1 MLKRWDF
8 LEKATAENLLP
19 TVSTLD
25 TLNRFTYDPAWFL
38 PSYPPISSNDF
49 MMDIVTKKEFW
60 DTEDAIYL
68 DHQVRIA
75 RYLDEHSVYD
85 SLLLFHEPGTG
96 KSSVAIALM
105 DLLKSSSS
113 PFQHGM
119 VLFVANNMTILN
131 NFRDQI
137 RKRSVLCRD
146 RILFLTSE
154 ISNPERRAQRQNELW
169 TTVFNF
175 FDIRFYTYHQLA
187 KKMDE
192 EGGQSLLLQQ
202 LSYSILIMDE
212 SHHLHYQ
219 KSGTQGERTYWNLH
233 RLLHSLPKKRL
244 LLLTGTPIQDQ
255 PEEIALLWNLMLP
268 MDQQIPTGKEFV
280 RKYLEVTQ
288 TIEVANLST
297 DPDDLQQ
304 DLEEAE
310 EEEDIQE
317 SDETE
322 GNDDEEEKQEKQSD
336 DTAVSFPTVELV
348 VYQWKE
354 KEKMELAE
362 ILKGRNSFLKQ
373 SVGDVRIKYRG
384 ILVTPMVSLP
394 LETDRMSQFQSFYYL
409 KGIEGDLRNTGKKK
423 EKSYK
428 NSVQSTLFV
437 FPDGSSGERGFSRF
451 VDYSLPKKKGGD
463 DLASAALFRKF
474 TLKLKESAWGKYTDL
489 GRWKSAMTPVGEKI
503 RFISEFS
510 SIYGKFLEE
519 FLAPENLLK
528 KAYAYS
534 FLVKGSGIMLLLLI
548 LQEFFGF
555 EIITNASPKMMDTKT
570 PKNRLL
576 FINDAVRTPDGD
588 VQEMLRFFNQP
599 DNKNGKL
606 CRLVL
611 STNKTTE
618 GISLF
623 HIRQVHILTPAWN
636 LSEISQAIARGIR
649 EGSHKGLEN
658 PTVDIFLHC
667 AFPVVSSPGKGD
679 DSGSSQGGRLTGVE
693 KNFSIDF
700 QRYVRSEIKDRNM
713 TLVQRFVMTTSWDCV
728 FNAERNQKNRV
739 EDGSKDCDYQ
749 ECEYSCWPWERP
761 SGVEQAVILDSG
773 NASLWYDEKLYGQME
788 NHLRTFFRRQ
798 PYTTGKMLYE
808 YILERVEGM
817 TPFEFLTFV
826 SEWIDQK
833 MVLYSIFGT
842 ACLLQYEAPYYFVV
856 GYIPGCTN
864 LPLDNIPLEM
874 YAQRPLVSFSMYAT
888 PQQMVETDWGDTPR
902 LLSNLTGIHQEIHRM
917 VMILVSNKP
926 VEFIKKAE
934 KRLSIL
940 VKQFPPGLRGDVF
953 ETYWM
958 AFYRNRQRYLQ
969 TKNDL
974 PKLLAL
980 YELLLIFQRVFEDAR
995 VEIVF
1000 GSHPQ
1005 KRWEEFYKHPE
1016 AVPTSSHSFLP
1027 RRRRFEVDSETWE
1040 DEAEEEAEGVQVQQT
1055 QLEDKNID
1063 RKNKMEKKKTKKKPK
1078 VVKEMKKLLPEEE
1091 MSRQDLDRYIFEN
1104 PVGYYM
1110 YKKDRLLYF
1119 RDVEDKDLYR
1129 TKDRKKIPAGRACSN
1144 MKMGDILYIMLMVFR
1159 FMRYSSTFDEKSLV
1173 HLKKYKT
1180 EEEMRL
1186 WVKKPR
1192 EELEEMFMRAGSFP
1206 KFIQHF
1212 PLPEGIE
1219 SVEDPRFVPG
1229 VMGSITNEELEYLI
1243 IIMQLVINTELC
1255 PLMMEIFKEMSL
1267 FREADTTVMR
1277 RSRSGVEG
1285 EMVPKKETGEKEIVG
1300 GGVEESKN

>member
-19 TVSTLD
+19 IVSTLD
-25 TLNRFTYDPAWFL
+25 TLNQFTYDPAWFL

-49 MMDIVTKKEFW
+49 MIDIVTKKEFW

-280 RKYLEVTQ
+280 KKYLEVTQ

-297 DPDDLQQ
+297 DPDDLQEVEEDVEEDVEEVDEMEDVEKDIQQ
-304 DLEEAE
+304 DLEEDVE
-310 EEEDIQE
+310 
-317 SDETE
+317 
-322 GNDDEEEKQEKQSD
+322 EEEKQSE

-373 SVGDVRIKYRG
+373 SVGDVRIQYRG

-394 LETDRMSQFQSFYYL
+394 LEADRMSQFQSFYYL

-463 DLASAALFRKF
+463 DLASAVLFRKF

-555 EIITNASPKMMDTKT
+555 EIITNASPKVMDTKT

-679 DSGSSQGGRLTGVE
+679 DDSSSSSQGRLTGVE

-728 FNAERNQKNRV
+728 FNAERNKKNRV

-761 SGVEQAVILDSG
+761 SGVEQAVTLDPG

-798 PYTTGKMLYE
+798 TYTTGTMLYE
-808 YILERVEGM
+808 YLLERVEEM

-826 SEWIDQK
+826 SEWIEQK
-833 MVLYSIFGT
+833 MVLYTIFGT
-842 ACLLQYEAPYYFVV
+842 ACVLQYEAPYYFVV

-874 YAQRPLVSFSMYAT
+874 YAQRPLVAFSSYAT
-888 PQQMVETDWGDTPR
+888 PQQMVETDWASISKV
-902 LLSNLTGIHQEIHRM
+902 LSNLTGIHQEIHRM

-926 VEFIKKAE
+926 VEYIKKAE

-940 VKQFPPGLRGDVF
+940 VQQFPPGLRGDVF

-958 AFYRNRQRYLQ
+958 AFYTNRKMYLD
-969 TKNDL
+969 TKKDL

-980 YELLLIFQRVFEDAR
+980 YELLLIFQRVFDDAR
-995 VEIVF
+995 VDIVF

-1016 AVPTSSHSFLP
+1016 AVPTASHSFLVSSG
-1027 RRRRFEVDSETWE
+1027 RRRRFEVDSETWV
-1040 DEAEEEAEGVQVQQT
+1040 DEEEVESAQVQQAPPFH
-1055 QLEDKNID
+1055 
-1063 RKNKMEKKKTKKKPK
+1063 EKKPEKTVGKKTKKKPK

-1144 MKMGDILYIMLMVFR
+1144 MKMGDILYIMLVVFR
-1159 FMRYSSTFDEKSLV
+1159 FMGYSSTFDEKILV

-1186 WVKKPR
+1186 WAKKPR

-1229 VMGSITNEELEYLI
+1229 VMGSITDEELEYLI

-1277 RSRSGVEG
+1277 RSSIE
-1285 EMVPKKETGEKEIVG
+1285 GEKETVG
-1300 GGVEESKN
+1300 GGVEESKTPK